1 MINVNLFGNTDNFIF
16 DAFNNSQIVSFDSTR
31 LTVRDSTTG
40 FVTTITGT
48 NFSRDATAESGFRGT
63 VTGLSTVT
71 GDGEAVARITGLSA
85 SANTFDRAIEDW
97 LKERDSAL
105 APLLNTDDVTLN
117 ATGANRPVDL
127 RYFFEGV
134 TTKVTTLG
142 SPFGGTVEGPQVT
155 DIFISQLQGNS
166 MDFIRG
172 SAGNDIIDLRRTSAN
187 GEVEISYF
195 DAPGIDAVLRPGG
208 NASVTKRGFGTDQ
221 ILNWTYANGGD
232 GTFIL
237 QGSVGND
244 TYAIN
249 GGAGSYM
256 MLTPGGGNDTINVTL
271 SGSLRVAYDY
281 GSGGLA
287 TQGAVINLATGVVSN
302 DGRGGR
308 DQINVTD
315 GPGYLEVRGTYF
327 NDVITGS
334 ARDEQ
339 FILMAG
345 NDTLNAGAGSD
356 TLRYD
361 RSRVTE
367 GVEVNMATGTA
378 TGTFAGQ
385 AFLHRFAGIEE
396 VRGSNGND
404 VLRGGMGN
412 DSLFGN
418 AGNDSL
424 YGGAGT
430 DFLAGGSGNDYLN
443 PGDNTNYD
451 EINPHSGLDTVDLSN
466 MNTGFAEIQHYDL
479 VGSDAQT
486 ITINGLANTGSIN
499 KGANGFTTIVDA
511 QGAMQAGG
519 LSILGGNRN
528 DTFTTTVAS
537 DGFLMLAGGRGNDS
551 YTLDSRGGLIRID
564 LSRDG
569 QYMAATQGAVVNLG
583 TGVIQNDGFGFR
595 DTVTSQPGGAVEVRG
610 TDLADVMTG
619 RDGRDS
625 FIGRGGNDTINGGAG
640 DDRIRYD
647 RNDMTSGVTV
657 DLDTGRA
664 TGTWKNAAFQDS
676 LASIED
682 VNGSRFA
689 DSIKGTLAAN
699 DLDAR
704 EGNDFLYGDGFQAT
718 ETGGLAGQVY
728 RMYQATLDRAP
739 DAAGYEGWGTN
750 LFEGKLNLTQ
760 MANGFVRSAEFQ
772 NTYGA
777 LDNAGFVNLLYR
789 NVLGRDGDAAGVQG
803 WLDAIDNGTSR
814 AGVVVGF
821 SQSAEFQRDTAQ
833 ASASFALS
841 QSETHWT
848 DEIYRVYRATL
859 DRDPDLGGFKGWAEL
874 LGSGTDF
881 NAMIGGFVNSR
892 EFKNTYGTLD
902 DTGFVDLLYRNVLDR
917 GADAKGL
924 EGWLDFI
931 DAGGSRAGV
940 VRGFAQSAEFR
951 AETAGELAAWVRGQ
965 GTDDVLTGGAGND
978 KMSGGLLSDAF
989 VFSTSMR
996 GHDTVVDL
1004 EAWDTLR
1011 FEGFGY
1017 TSDAEARANLY
1028 QQGAN
1033 VIFADKAVG
1042 ATFLDTTLAM
1052 FTDDMIQV

>member
-1 MINVNLFGNTDNFIF
+1 MINIGFFGNTSNFLF
-16 DAFNNSQIVSFDSTR
+16 DAFDDAEIVSLNSTR
-31 LTVRDSTTG
+31 VTLRDSTSG
-40 FVTTITGT
+40 FVTSITGT
-48 NFSRDATAESGFRGT
+48 NFSRDTTVDIGFRGT
-63 VTGLSTVT
+63 VTGFSTAT
-71 GDGEAVARITGLSA
+71 GGGEAVVRITGLSA
-85 SANTFDRAIEDW
+85 SAATFGSAIQGW
-97 LKERDSAL
+97 LDDGENAL
-105 APLLNTDDVTLN
+105 APLFNTDDVTLN
-117 ATGANRPVDL
+117 ASTANRALDL
-127 RYFFEGV
+127 RDFFEGV
-134 TTKVTTLG
+134 TTKVTILG
-142 SPFGGTVEGPQVT
+142 SPFGGTLEGTQVT
-155 DIFISQLQGNS
+155 DIFLSQVNRGAE
-166 MDFIRG
+166 DFIFA
-172 SAGNDIIDLRRTSAN
+172 SAGNDVIDLRGADAN
-187 GEVEISYF
+187 GQVEITYAS
-195 DAPGIDAVLRPGG
+195 AAGIDAILRPGG

-221 ILNWTYANGGD
+221 ILDWTFNKGGFGNFTLD
-232 GTFIL
+232 GSK
-237 QGSVGND
+237 GDD

-249 GGAGSYM
+249 GGAGSYVT
-256 MLTPGGGNDTINVTL
+256 LTPAGGNDRIDVTL
-271 SGSLRVAYDY
+271 SGGVRLAYDY
-281 GSGGLA
+281 SSGGLA
-287 TQGAVINLATGVVSN
+287 NQGAVINLSTGVVSN

-315 GPGYLEVRGTYF
+315 GPGNMEIRGTYF

-334 ARDEQ
+334 ARNEQ
-339 FILMAG
+339 FVLMAG

-361 RSRVTE
+361 QSNVTG
-367 GVEVNMATGTA
+367 GVKVDLAAGTA

-385 AFLHRFAGIEE
+385 AFLHRLTGVE
-396 VRGSNGND
+396 VVSGSSGND
-404 VLRGGMGN
+404 VLRGGMNNNSLYG
-412 DSLFGN
+412 LFGN
-418 AGNDSL
+418 EGNDSL

-451 EINPHSGLDTVDLSN
+451 EINPHTGNDTVDLRG
-466 MNTGFAEIQHYDL
+466 MVTGYAEVHHFNL
-479 VGSDAQT
+479 VDAGPQR
-486 ITINGLANTGSIN
+486 ITVNGQANTASIN
-499 KGANGFTTIVDA
+499 KGANGLTTIVDG

-519 LSILGGNRN
+519 LGILGSNRN
-528 DTFTTTVAS
+528 DTVTATVAPGGVLS
-537 DGFLMLAGGRGNDS
+537 LAGGRGDDS

-569 QYMAATQGAVVNLG
+569 QYQSATQGAVVDLG
-583 TGVIQNDGFGFR
+583 MGVIRNDGFGFR
-595 DTVTSQPGGAVEVRG
+595 DTITMQPNGAVEVRG
-610 TDLADVMTG
+610 TDLSDVM
-619 RDGRDS
+619 
-625 FIGRGGNDTINGGAG
+625 IGRGGQDTFDGGAG
-640 DDRIRYD
+640 DDRILYD
-647 RNDMTSGVTV
+647 RIEMTSGATLN
-657 DLDTGRA
+657 LDTGKA
-664 TGTWKNAAFQDS
+664 TGTWKNAAFQNTLID
-676 LASIED
+676 IED
-682 VNGSRFA
+682 AVGSRFA
-689 DSIKGTLAAN
+689 DSFKGSMEGNA
-699 DLDAR
+699 LDAR
-704 EGNDFLYGDGFQAT
+704 GGNDFLYGDGIQAT

-739 DAAGYEGWGTN
+739 DAGGYEGWVTA
-750 LFEGKLNLTQ
+750 LFEGKLTLPQ
-760 MANGFVRSAEFQ
+760 MATGFVRSAEFQ
-772 NTYGA
+772 NTYGT

-789 NVLGRDGDAAGVQG
+789 NVLDRDGDAAGVQG
-803 WLDAIDNGTSR
+803 WLDAIAGGTSR
-814 AGVVVGF
+814 AEVVIGF
-821 SQSAEFQRDTAQ
+821 SQSVEFQQDIAP
-833 ASASFALS
+833 SAVSFALS

-1033 VIFADKAVG
+1033 VIFADQAVG